1 MASNLLTLVQNQISG
16 NLLKKVADFLEEDIQ
31 TTQKALDVALPSVI
45 GGIAN
50 QTAKSAGA
58 EQILNTLTADKMDG
72 SMMDGLGI
80 LLGGGS
86 ATQGLINY
94 GDKVNKG
101 LFGKKTSALM
111 DWIASYAGIKTGSA
125 SGLMGMISPIVMD
138 VIGQKVLGEKT
149 GVSGLQSLLGSQIDV
164 LKTSIPAGLKSVL
177 GLSNLNLDTPS
188 VPQVVTAS
196 KRAIEAAESKI
207 EEKTLFSSLLPWLI
221 LLGAGVIGLLYL
233 RNCNTNAPEPPAT
246 TPIVFDQLPILKV
259 DSIKSIVLPELGDLK
274 IATGSFLDK
283 LYDEIKSPTLDP
295 NKALVFDNVNFAT
308 GKADLTESSK
318 TQLSD
323 LVKIM
328 KAYPK
333 VEIKIDG
340 HTDNVGQEEKN
351 KKLSED
357 RAASVKKYLTDNG
370 IESGRVSTAG
380 FGMAKPVADNGTV
393 EGKAKNRRIEAFVVK
408 K

>member
-16 NLLKKVADFLEEDIQ
+16 QLLKKVADFLEEDIQ
-31 TTQKALDVALPSVI
+31 TTQKALDVALPSII

-50 QTAKSAGA
+50 KVAKPAGA
-58 EQILNTLTADKMDG
+58 EQILNTLTTDKMDG
-72 SMMDGLGI
+72 SMMDGLNI

-94 GDKVNKG
+94 GDKVNAG
-101 LFGKKTSALM
+101 LFGKKTSAIM
-111 DWIASYAGIKTGSA
+111 DWIASFSNIKTGSA
-125 SGLMGMISPIVMD
+125 SALMSMIAPVVMSA
-138 VIGQKVLGEKT
+138 IGKNVMGNNT
-149 GVSGLQSLLGSQIDV
+149 GISGLTSLLGSQTDA
-164 LKTSIPAGLKSVL
+164 LKTALPAGLKSVL

-188 VPQVVTAS
+188 VPEVVTAS
-196 KRAIEAAESKI
+196 KKAIEAAESKI
-207 EEKTLFSSLLPWLI
+207 EEKSLFSALLPWLI
-221 LLGAGVIGLLYL
+221 LLGAGVMGLLYL
-233 RNCNTNAPEPPAT
+233 RKCNTNAPEPPAT
-246 TPIVFDQLPILKV
+246 MPIVFDQLPILRV
-259 DSIKSIVLPELGDLK
+259 DSLKSIALPDLGDLK
-274 IATGSFLDK
+274 VATGSFLDK
-283 LYDEIKSPTLDP
+283 LNDEIKSPTLDP

-318 TQLSD
+318 AQLGD

-351 KKLSED
+351 KRLSED
-357 RAASVKKYLTDNG
+357 RAASVKKYLSDNG
-370 IESGRVSTAG
+370 IESKRMTTAG
-380 FGMAKPVADNGTV
+380 FGMAKPLADNNTV

>member
-1 MASNLLTLVQNQISG
+1 MSSSLLTLVQNQISG
-16 NLLKKVADFLEEDIQ
+16 QLLKKVADFLEEDIQ

-50 QTAKSAGA
+50 KVAKPAGA
-58 EQILNTLTADKMDG
+58 EQIFNTLTADKMDG
-72 SMMDGLGI
+72 SMMDGLNI

-94 GDKVNKG
+94 GDKVNAG
-101 LFGKKTSALM
+101 LFGKKTSAIM
-111 DWIASYAGIKTGSA
+111 DWIASFANIKTGSA
-125 SGLMGMISPIVMD
+125 SALMSLIAPVVMSAIGKN
-138 VIGQKVLGEKT
+138 VIGNNA
-149 GVSGLQSLLGSQIDV
+149 GVSGLTSLLGSQTDV
-164 LKTSIPAGLKSVL
+164 LKTALPAGLKSVL

-196 KRAIEAAESKI
+196 KKAIEAAESKT
-207 EEKTLFSSLLPWLI
+207 EEKSLFSSLLPWLI
-221 LLGAGVIGLLYL
+221 LLGAGIIGLLYL
-233 RNCNTNAPEPPAT
+233 KNCNTNAPEPPAT

-259 DSIKSIVLPELGDLK
+259 DSLKSIALPDLGDLK
-274 IATGSFLDK
+274 VATGSFLDK
-283 LYDEIKSPTLDP
+283 LNDEIKSPTIDP

-308 GKADLTESSK
+308 GKADLTEGSK
-318 TQLSD
+318 AQLGD

-351 KKLSED
+351 KNLSEV

-370 IESGRVSTAG
+370 IESKRMTTAG
-380 FGMAKPVADNGTV
+380 FGMAKPIADNGTV

>member
-16 NLLKKVADFLEEDIQ
+16 QFLKKIADFLEEDIQ
-31 TTQKALDVALPSVI
+31 TTQKAMEIALPSVI

-50 QTAKSAGA
+50 QVAQPKGA
-58 EQILNTLTADKMDG
+58 AQILNTLTADKLDG
-72 SMMDGLGI
+72 SLTDSLGI

-94 GDKVNKG
+94 GDKINEG
-101 LFGKKTSALM
+101 LFGKKTSAIM
-111 DWIASYAGIKTGSA
+111 DWIASFANIKTGSA
-125 SGLMGMISPIVMD
+125 SGLMGLVAPIVMS
-138 VIGQKVLGEKT
+138 VIGKEVIGNNT
-149 GVSGLQSLLGSQIDV
+149 GAAGLSSLLGSQTDV
-164 LKTSIPAGLKSVL
+164 LKTALPAGLKSVL

-196 KRAIEAAESKI
+196 KKAIEAAESKI
-207 EEKTLFSSLLPWLI
+207 EEKSLFSILLPWLI
-221 LLGAGVIGLLYL
+221 LLGAGILGLLYL
-233 RNCNTNAPEPPAT
+233 KKCNTNAPEPPAT
-246 TPIVFDQLPILKV
+246 SPIVFDQLPILKV
-259 DSIKSIVLPELGDLK
+259 DSLKSIALPSLGDLK
-274 IATGSFLDK
+274 VATGSFLDK
-283 LYDEIKSPTLDP
+283 LNDEIKNPTLDP

-318 TQLSD
+318 AQLAD

-328 KAYPK
+328 KAYPN
-333 VEIKIDG
+333 VAIKIDG

-357 RAASVKKYLTDNG
+357 RAAAVKKYLTDNG
-370 IESGRVSTAG
+370 IESGRMTTAG
-380 FGMAKPVADNGTV
+380 FGMAKPIADNSTT